1 MSDSEE
7 EEANLEALLAKA
19 KEAKAQAAS
28 KMQKGNDGKPVQQN
42 KPQQQ
47 PPKPQQQQVAKPQQQ
62 QPPKPQSPQ
71 QQKPQSPQ
79 QHQQKPAHNSHD

>member
-19 KEAKAQAAS
+19 KQEKAQTAI

-47 PPKPQQQQVAKPQQQ
+47 PPQQQQPPKPQQQPPKPQQQQQ
-62 QPPKPQSPQ
+62 KPQSPQ
-71 QQKPQSPQ
+71 QQKP
-79 QHQQKPAHNSHD
+79 